1 MKEIIRNKTS
11 IFISDSV
18 FELFESYKQFGLT
31 DNESGGIL
39 LGQIIEKG
47 IYILRAST
55 PNKFD
60 KSSRYSFECNKDAA
74 QVIIN
79 YEFLNSN
86 KKTIYIGE
94 WHTHPEKNPTPSGID
109 KSMIIGQFK
118 KNKLN
123 EPFLI
128 LIIQGLNGF
137 YIALWDGIKLHDK

>member
-1 MKEIIRNKTS
+1 MKEIIRNKTL
-11 IFISDSV
+11 IFIPDSV
-18 FELFESYKQFGLT
+18 LELFERYKQFGVT
-31 DNESGGIL
+31 NNESGGIL
-39 LGQIIEKG
+39 LGQISEKG

-60 KSSRYSFECNKDAA
+60 KSSRHSFECNKDAA

-79 YEFLNSN
+79 YEFQNSD

-128 LIIQGLNGF
+128 LMIQGLSEL
-137 YIALWDGIKLHDK
+137 YIALWDGKKLHVK

>member
-1 MKEIIRNKTS
+1 MKEIVINKTS
-11 IFISDSV
+11 IYISDSV
-18 FELFESYKQFGLT
+18 IELIKSFKQFGST

-39 LGQIIEKG
+39 LGQIRDKG

-60 KSSRYSFECNKDAA
+60 KASRFSFECNKDAA

-79 YEFLNSN
+79 FEFQNSN

-94 WHTHPEKNPTPSGID
+94 WHTHPEKIPSPSGID
-109 KSMIIGQFK
+109 KSMIKEQFRR
-118 KNKLN
+118 NTLN

-128 LIIQGLNGF
+128 LVIQGLGDL
-137 YIALWDGIKLHDK
+137 YIALWDGKKLHVK

>member
-1 MKEIIRNKTS
+1 MKEIIRNKTT

-18 FELFESYKQFGLT
+18 LELIKSFKQFGAT
-31 DNESGGIL
+31 NYESGGIL
-39 LGQIIEKG
+39 LGQISEKG

-79 YEFLNSN
+79 YEFQNSD

-94 WHTHPEKNPTPSGID
+94 WHTHPEKNSTPSGID

-128 LIIQGLNGF
+128 LMIQGLSEL
-137 YIALWDGIKLHDK
+137 YIALWDGKKLHVK

>member
-11 IFISDSV
+11 IFISDSALEIIKS
-18 FELFESYKQFGLT
+18 FKQFGT
-31 DNESGGIL
+31 TENESGGIL
-39 LGQIIEKG
+39 LGQISDKG

-79 YEFLNSN
+79 YEFQNSGR
-86 KKTIYIGE
+86 KTIYIGE
-94 WHTHPEKNPTPSGID
+94 WHTHPEKNPTPSGVD

-128 LIIQGLNGF
+128 LIIQGLSEF
-137 YIALWDGIKLHDK
+137 YIAIWDGKKLHDK

>member
-1 MKEIIRNKTS
+1 MIEIIRNKTS

-18 FELFESYKQFGLT
+18 LELIKSFKQFGAIE
-31 DNESGGIL
+31 NESGGIL
-39 LGQIIEKG
+39 LGQISDKS

-74 QVIIN
+74 QVILN
-79 YEFLNSN
+79 YEFQNSD

-94 WHTHPEKNPTPSGID
+94 WHTHPEKNPTPSGTD

-128 LIIQGLNGF
+128 LIIQGLSEF
-137 YIALWDGIKLHDK
+137 YIALWDGKKLHDK

>member
-18 FELFESYKQFGLT
+18 LELFERFRQLGLT

-39 LGQIIEKG
+39 LGQIRDKEIH
-47 IYILRAST
+47 ILRAST

-60 KSSRYSFECNKDAA
+60 ISTRYSFECNKDAA
-74 QVIIN
+74 LVIIN
-79 YEFLNSN
+79 FEFQNSG
-86 KKTIYIGE
+86 KKTIYLGE
-94 WHTHPEKNPTPSGID
+94 WHTHPEKVPSPSGID
-109 KSMIIGQFK
+109 KSMIKEQYR

-128 LIIQGLNGF
+128 LMIQGLSDLF
-137 YIALWDGIKLHDK
+137 IALWDGKKLHVK